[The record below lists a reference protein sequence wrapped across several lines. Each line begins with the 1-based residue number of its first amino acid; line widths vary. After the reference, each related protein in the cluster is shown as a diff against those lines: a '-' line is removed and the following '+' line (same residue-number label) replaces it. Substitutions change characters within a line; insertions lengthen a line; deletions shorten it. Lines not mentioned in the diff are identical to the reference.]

1 MKTEVLENI
10 KKYGSS
16 YIRSITNRSTHKY
29 DYIWTWLDNLYP
41 ALTGRR
47 KAEKLYWL
55 VYDLHEFPT
64 CENCG
69 KPLDESKSFKDF
81 QSGYR
86 RFCCKRCMAM
96 LTQKMESVQEK
107 RRTTM
112 IERYGDPHFNNQK
125 KTEQTKLERYGDAK
139 FNNPEKTKQT
149 CLERFGCVTPLHN
162 KEIEKKIK
170 DRNIEKYGDA
180 VMFKTRYFK
189 EKRVLTCREHYG
201 VDYPMQAQE
210 NIEKRKKTSLD
221 RYGVEFPLKNED
233 IKRKQAATNIER
245 YGCVSSMQS
254 NSCFRIL
261 L

>member
-16 YIRSITNRSTHKY
+16 YIRSIANRSTHKY

-41 ALTGRR
+41 VLIGRR

-69 KPLDESKSFKDF
+69 KPLDKPGSFKDF

-107 RRTTM
+107 RRATK
-112 IERYGDPHFNNQK
+112 IVRYGDSHFNNHQ

-170 DRNIEKYGDA
+170 DRNVEKYGDA
-180 VMFKTRYFK
+180 VIFKTRHFK

-201 VDYPMQAQE
+201 VDYPMQA
-210 NIEKRKKTSLD
+210 
-221 RYGVEFPLKNED
+221 
-233 IKRKQAATNIER
+233 
-245 YGCVSSMQS
+245 
-254 NSCFRIL
+254 
-261 L
+261 